1 KAGKNGKEVGTTT
14 DTTTG
19 TEFEPVY
26 IQPMAFKYT
35 YPGDVSSELRES
47 LKMLEMRL
55 GLKVDEEGTFQ
66 VRIKRLAETL
76 LSTLE
81 KEYGFKRRDDL
92 TMNDRVRELR
102 LHILKNLAAVL
113 NVELDKNA
121 RELEW
126 VRTLR
131 NKLDDFI
138 YADEE
143 KMSEYE
149 KEVHEQKQKTYKTY
163 YKDLNRVV
171 NFISIYDGYVSER
184 STQERI
190 AEVLDR
196 METEV
201 VGGEPAPKGAREVL
215 VDVGEAI
222 NLGEYY
228 AEYKTNKKAA
238 VSKVTDRLF
247 AEISRMLNKMESER
261 TPRYLE

>member
-1 KAGKNGKEVGTTT
+1 
-14 DTTTG
+14 
-19 TEFEPVY
+19 
-26 IQPMAFKYT
+26 M
-35 YPGDVSSELRES
+35 
-47 LKMLEMRL
+47 
-55 GLKVDEEGTFQ
+55 
-66 VRIKRLAETL
+66 
-76 LSTLE
+76 
-81 KEYGFKRRDDL
+81 
-92 TMNDRVRELR
+92 
-102 LHILKNLAAVL
+102 
-113 NVELDKNA
+113 
-121 RELEW
+121 
-126 VRTLR
+126 
-131 NKLDDFI
+131 
-138 YADEE
+138 
-143 KMSEYE
+143 
-149 KEVHEQKQKTYKTY
+149 
-163 YKDLNRVV
+163 NRVV